1 MERNK
6 GETTE
11 KKPEETKRKVGRPK
25 KQISQK
31 QFEEL
36 CGIQCTVDEICAVL
50 DVSDKTLNEWCKET
64 YGKNFSAVF
73 NEKREAGK
81 MSLRRKQ
88 WNLAETNA
96 TMGIWLGKQYLGQ
109 RDESKVDISAENGV
123 GVQIYLPSNK
133 RPDTGTDQGN

>member
-25 KQISQK
+25 KQINQK

-73 NEKREAGK
+73 SEKREAGK

-123 GVQIYLPSNK
+123 GVQIYLPSNGRADAEK
-133 RPDTGTDQGN
+133 G